1 MNNNS
6 KSKPNSRRRFEVPI
20 IIKEYN
26 SDTPINAKM
35 YRQKEGCILFKTDHP
50 KQPGADIYIHSKYP
64 LSDNTTHEGKE
75 IIYRAR
81 VSWCRPVSNNSCYEV
96 EAMFCE
102 PLIQQ
107 LQKQG
112 VSCDQLQGLWE
123 QESTDFS

>member
-1 MNNNS
+1 
-6 KSKPNSRRRFEVPI
+6 
-20 IIKEYN
+20 
-26 SDTPINAKM
+26 M
-35 YRQKEGCILFKTDHP
+35 YRQKENGILFKTDRP

-64 LSDNTTHEGKE
+64 LSDSITRGGKE

-81 VSWCRPVSNNSCYEV
+81 VSWCRPVSNSSFYEV
-96 EAMFCE
+96 EARFCE

-112 VSCDQLQGLWE
+112 ISCDQMQGLWE

>member
-1 MNNNS
+1 MSNSS

-26 SDTPINAKM
+26 SDSPINAKM
-35 YRQKEGCILFKTDHP
+35 YGQKESSILFKTDHP
-50 KQPGADIYIHSKYP
+50 LQPSADIYIHSKYP
-64 LSDNTTHEGKE
+64 LSDNTTHEDKE
-75 IIYRAR
+75 IICRAR
-81 VSWCRPVSNNSCYEV
+81 VSWCRPVSNSSFYEV
-96 EAMFCE
+96 EARFCK

-112 VSCDQLQGLWE
+112 ISYDQLQGLWE